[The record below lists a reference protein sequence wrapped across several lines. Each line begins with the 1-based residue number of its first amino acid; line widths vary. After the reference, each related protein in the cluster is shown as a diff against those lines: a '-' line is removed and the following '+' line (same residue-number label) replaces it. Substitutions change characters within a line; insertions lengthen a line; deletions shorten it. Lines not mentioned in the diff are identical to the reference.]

1 MKTRRSTNH
10 GSMISSKRR
19 PGVPETSLPAAPP
32 AKYIAERGEAIYAEK
47 YRAELEE
54 RSQGKF
60 VAVHIV
66 SGDATLGDTGE
77 EALRVALEKEPDGFF
92 HLIRVG
98 HQAAF
103 EAGWYLS
110 CVR

>member
-1 MKTRRSTNH
+1 M
-10 GSMISSKRR
+10 
-19 PGVPETSLPAAPP
+19 PETLLPAAPSSR
-32 AKYIAERGEAIYAEK
+32 YIAERGEAIYAER

-54 RSQGKF
+54 KSHGRF
-60 VAVHIV
+60 VAIHIV
-66 SGDATLGDTGE
+66 SGEATLGDTGE

-98 HQAAF
+98 HKAAF

-110 CVR
+110 CAR

>member
-1 MKTRRSTNH
+1 MF
-10 GSMISSKRR
+10 
-19 PGVPETSLPAAPP
+19 EAALPAGPP

-47 YRAELEE
+47 YRAELEVK
-54 RSQGKF
+54 SQGKF
-60 VAVHIV
+60 VAVHV
-66 SGDATLGDTGE
+66 TSGEVTLGDSGE
-77 EALRVALEKEPDGFF
+77 EALRLALEKEPHGFF

-110 CVR
+110 CAR